1 MERELSAEALAAKAE
16 KALKI
21 LKISVIV
28 TAVCA
33 VALPAVSLI
42 LLICADRAIYG
53 LIGLGVSLGVFVAM
67 LTVLACVFIYVRKCI
82 KAQNKKSDERE
93 KQ

>member
-1 MERELSAEALAAKAE
+1 MEENEKQQCAEKLSAKAE
-16 KALKI
+16 RALKI

-53 LIGLGVSLGVFVAM
+53 LIGLGVSLGVFIAM
-67 LTVLACVFIYVRKCI
+67 LTVLAFALVYVRKCI
-82 KAQNKKSDERE
+82 KKLKALE
-93 KQ
+93 